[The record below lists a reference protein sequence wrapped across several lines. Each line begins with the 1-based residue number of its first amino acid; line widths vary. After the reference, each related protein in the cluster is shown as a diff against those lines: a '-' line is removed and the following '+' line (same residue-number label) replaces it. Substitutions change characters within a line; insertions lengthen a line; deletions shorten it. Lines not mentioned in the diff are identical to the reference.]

1 MAAAVWKKVI
11 SIHADKGLMY
21 ETNLLMQLQMIQYV
35 KNRDMWEHLTKMV
48 EIKEQ
53 LAEMNSLVTDEF
65 FVSYIHTL
73 LSLILNY

>member
-53 LAEMNSLVTDEF
+53 LAEMNSLVTDES